1 MKKKMKNN
9 MTRKS
14 FSRGRLKVRMMF
26 LGTCIGRYGPVDYSS
41 VFGGIGS
48 HSHRVFGRFVRGS
61 REISPAPSLY
71 RESTD
76 SNTAWRTKLPG
87 DVILRLRSTPS
98 EQTSTISH
106 A

>member
-48 HSHRVFGRFVRGS
+48 HSHRVFGHFVRGS
-61 REISPAPSLY
+61 REISPAPSLI
-71 RESTD
+71 ES
-76 SNTAWRTKLPG
+76 LP
-87 DVILRLRSTPS
+87 ILIQLGERNFQVT
-98 EQTSTISH
+98 
-106 A
+106 